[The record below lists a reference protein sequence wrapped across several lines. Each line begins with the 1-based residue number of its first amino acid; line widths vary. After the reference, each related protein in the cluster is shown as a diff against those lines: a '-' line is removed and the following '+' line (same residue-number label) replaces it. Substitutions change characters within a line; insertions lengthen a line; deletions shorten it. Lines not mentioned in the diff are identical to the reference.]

1 MIRKSRNNNR
11 EFKKIGLKNEM
22 MWIFFRFYAV
32 GFHGDLFAGSFCQLK
47 KNAFLCDNKNKYV
60 MSLNK
65 VILIGNVGRD
75 PEVRYFDNGRGIAN
89 FPLATSERGY
99 TLANGT
105 VVPERTE
112 WHNIVVRSDLV
123 PFVEKW
129 VKKGSGLYVE
139 GKIRTRSY
147 DDQAGNKRYITEIYA
162 DRVAFYNNGTRP
174 AEQQSSVSSDTAAQQ
189 TQPYTAVSLM
199 PNTTSFAEPGEID
212 DLPF

>member
-1 MIRKSRNNNR
+1 
-11 EFKKIGLKNEM
+11 
-22 MWIFFRFYAV
+22 
-32 GFHGDLFAGSFCQLK
+32 
-47 KNAFLCDNKNKYV
+47 

-65 VILIGNVGRD
+65 VILIGNVGKD
-75 PEVRYFDNGRGIAN
+75 PDVRYFDSGAAVAN

-112 WHNIVVRSDLV
+112 WHNIVVRRDLV

-129 VKKGSGLYVE
+129 VKKGSGVYVE

-147 DDQAGNKRYITEIYA
+147 DDQSGVKRYVTEIHA
-162 DRVAFYNNGTRP
+162 DRIEFYSTGTGNRDNSMNNGVSTQQNTQSQTVSGGTYSQP
-174 AEQQSSVSSDTAAQQ
+174 ATPQPDAFSETSSA
-189 TQPYTAVSLM
+189 
-199 PNTTSFAEPGEID
+199 D

>member
-1 MIRKSRNNNR
+1 
-11 EFKKIGLKNEM
+11 
-22 MWIFFRFYAV
+22 
-32 GFHGDLFAGSFCQLK
+32 
-47 KNAFLCDNKNKYV
+47 

-75 PEVRYFDNGRGIAN
+75 PEVRYFDSGAAVAN

-112 WHNIVVRSDLV
+112 WHNVVVRRDLV

-129 VKKGSGLYVE
+129 VKKGSSVYVE
-139 GKIRTRSY
+139 GKIRTRNY
-147 DDQAGNKRYITEIYA
+147 DDQQGVKRYVTEIHI
-162 DRVAFYNNGTRP
+162 DRIEFYSSGSRP
-174 AEQQSSVSSDTAAQQ
+174 ADGANTTTQQTTQPATGVQQSAPQTSTYQQPATQPGSVSESNDA
-189 TQPYTAVSLM
+189 
-199 PNTTSFAEPGEID
+199 D

>member
-1 MIRKSRNNNR
+1 
-11 EFKKIGLKNEM
+11 
-22 MWIFFRFYAV
+22 
-32 GFHGDLFAGSFCQLK
+32 
-47 KNAFLCDNKNKYV
+47 

-65 VILIGNVGRD
+65 VLLIGNVGKD
-75 PEVRYFDNGRGIAN
+75 PDVRYFDSGSAVAN

-112 WHNIVVRSDLV
+112 WHNVVVRRDLV

-129 VKKGSGLYVE
+129 VRKGSGLYVE

-147 DDQAGNKRYITEIYA
+147 DDQSGVKRYVTEIHA
-162 DRVAFYNNGTRP
+162 DRVEFYSTGSRP
-174 AEQQSSVSSDTAAQQ
+174 ATADAAQGGSMQASATQAVQPNANATAFQQPTTPQSS
-189 TQPYTAVSLM
+189 
-199 PNTTSFAEPGEID
+199 SFSESNDPSD

>member
-1 MIRKSRNNNR
+1 
-11 EFKKIGLKNEM
+11 
-22 MWIFFRFYAV
+22 
-32 GFHGDLFAGSFCQLK
+32 
-47 KNAFLCDNKNKYV
+47 

-75 PEVRYFDNGRGIAN
+75 PEVRYFDSGAAVAN

-112 WHNIVVRSDLV
+112 WHNVVVRRDLV
-123 PFVEKW
+123 SFVEKW

-147 DDQAGNKRYITEIYA
+147 DDQSGVKRYVTEIHAYRTGSGMNRDNA
-162 DRVAFYNNGTRP
+162 SGTGM
-174 AEQQSSVSSDTAAQQ
+174 TG
-189 TQPYTAVSLM
+189 TQPQTAQPSTGYQQATGYQQPASGQPDTSLDS
-199 PNTTSFAEPGEID
+199 NSAD

>member
-1 MIRKSRNNNR
+1 
-11 EFKKIGLKNEM
+11 
-22 MWIFFRFYAV
+22 
-32 GFHGDLFAGSFCQLK
+32 
-47 KNAFLCDNKNKYV
+47 

-65 VILIGNVGRD
+65 VILIGNVGKD
-75 PEVRYFDNGRGIAN
+75 PDVRYFDSGAAVAN

-112 WHNIVVRSDLV
+112 WHNVVVRRDLV
-123 PFVEKW
+123 SFVEKW

-147 DDQAGNKRYITEIYA
+147 DDQTGVKRYVTEIHA
-162 DRVAFYNNGTRP
+162 DRVEFYSTGTRP
-174 AEQQSSVSSDTAAQQ
+174 ADASGNTAGTSFQQGGQ
-189 TQPYTAVSLM
+189 TQPVQQAAPYQQPASQQPDALSES
-199 PNTTSFAEPGEID
+199 NSAD

>member
-1 MIRKSRNNNR
+1 
-11 EFKKIGLKNEM
+11 
-22 MWIFFRFYAV
+22 
-32 GFHGDLFAGSFCQLK
+32 
-47 KNAFLCDNKNKYV
+47 

-75 PEVRYFDNGRGIAN
+75 PEVRYFDSGAAVAN

-112 WHNIVVRSDLV
+112 WHNVVVRRDLV
-123 PFVEKW
+123 SFVEKW

-147 DDQAGNKRYITEIYA
+147 DDQAGVKRYVTEIHA
-162 DRVAFYNNGTRP
+162 DRVEFYSTGSGNRDNTAGTGIAGGQSQTTAQP
-174 AEQQSSVSSDTAAQQ
+174 AGGYQQPAGFQQPASGQPDT
-189 TQPYTAVSLM
+189 SLDS
-199 PNTTSFAEPGEID
+199 NSAD

>member
-1 MIRKSRNNNR
+1 
-11 EFKKIGLKNEM
+11 
-22 MWIFFRFYAV
+22 
-32 GFHGDLFAGSFCQLK
+32 
-47 KNAFLCDNKNKYV
+47 

-65 VILIGNVGRD
+65 VILIGNVGKD
-75 PEVRYFDNGRGIAN
+75 PDVRYFDSGSAVAN

-112 WHNIVVRSDLV
+112 WHNVVVRRDLV

-147 DDQAGNKRYITEIYA
+147 DDANGLKRYITEIHA
-162 DRVAFYNNGTRP
+162 DRVEFYSTGSRP
-174 AEQQSSVSSDTAAQQ
+174 ADQAAASNTAQ
-189 TQPYTAVSLM
+189 TQPTATAAGM
-199 PNTTSFAEPGEID
+199 PAATPAAGSFGGTTLPDNEAD

>member
-1 MIRKSRNNNR
+1 
-11 EFKKIGLKNEM
+11 
-22 MWIFFRFYAV
+22 
-32 GFHGDLFAGSFCQLK
+32 
-47 KNAFLCDNKNKYV
+47 

-75 PEVRYFDNGRGIAN
+75 PEVRYFDSGAAVAN
-89 FPLATSERGY
+89 FPLATSERGH

-112 WHNIVVRSDLV
+112 WHNVVVRRDLV
-123 PFVEKW
+123 SFVEKW

-147 DDQAGNKRYITEIYA
+147 DDQSGVKRYVTEIHA
-162 DRVAFYNNGTRP
+162 DRVEFYSTGSGNRDNTAGTGMAGGQSQP
-174 AEQQSSVSSDTAAQQ
+174 AGGYQQPATGFQQPASGQPDT
-189 TQPYTAVSLM
+189 SLDS
-199 PNTTSFAEPGEID
+199 NSAD